1 MRHASGCAV
10 AELASNEYVES
21 ESGCK
26 RTVFDHP
33 AVIYTRVFI
42 TTHTR
47 SRSEGRFLLL
57 LGLKHT
63 SKRVEK
69 RIRCSRRGEAAETS
83 TRLLQTYHQI
93 FRDYSSLCL
102 T

>member
-1 MRHASGCAV
+1 MRHASGCTV

-26 RTVFDHP
+26 RIVFDHP

-47 SRSEGRFLLL
+47 VHSEGRFLLL
-57 LGLKHT
+57 LRLKHT
-63 SKRVEK
+63 SKGVEK
-69 RIRCSRRGEAAETS
+69 T
-83 TRLLQTYHQI
+83 
-93 FRDYSSLCL
+93 
-102 T
+102 